1 VFNAGMT
8 RCFRHAAAAAFVVAV
23 AVAVSAA
30 PAAAEIIEVGDT
42 EADNA
47 PSCPE
52 SPCQAVSRTTGFQ
65 VRVGEE
71 RDAFVIPQ
79 NGRIVAWSISLGTPD
94 ERQTSFFEDNLGGP
108 ARAGITVLRT
118 DNRNF
123 GRVVGRSGVRGL
135 KPYFGTTVQFAM
147 QSSIPVK
154 AGYRVALTVPT
165 WAPALALGLG
175 EESAWRAVRPGN
187 DCTDTENQA
196 AQRDIGL
203 LGRYRCVYRTARLT
217 YGATLVTRPQR
228 PQQET
233 PPEATPEPRRR

>member
-1 VFNAGMT
+1 VLA
-8 RCFRHAAAAAFVVAV
+8 
-23 AVAVSAA
+23 S
-30 PAAAEIIEVGDT
+30 PAAAEIIEVGHT

-65 VRVGEE
+65 VRVGDE

-79 NGRIVAWSISLGTPD
+79 DGRIVAWSISLGSPD
-94 ERQTSFFEDNLGGP
+94 ERQTSFFEDSLGGP
-108 ARAGITVLRT
+108 PRAGITVLRT
-118 DNRNF
+118 DDRNF

-135 KPYFGTTVQFAM
+135 KPYFGATVQFAM
-147 QSSIPVK
+147 QNSIPVK

-175 EESAWRAVRPGN
+175 EDAAWRAVRPDN

-196 AQRDIGL
+196 AQLAVGL

-217 YGATLVTRPQR
+217 YSATLVTRPQR

-233 PPEATPEPRRR
+233 PPEATPTPQPRRR

>member
-1 VFNAGMT
+1 VFNAGMS
-8 RCFRHAAAAAFVVAV
+8 RSFRHAAVAAWAAAVGVAVVA
-23 AVAVSAA
+23 S

-79 NGRIVAWSISLGTPD
+79 DGRIVAWSISLGSPD
-94 ERQTSFFEDNLGGP
+94 ERQTSFFEDSLGGP

-118 DNRNF
+118 DDRNF

-147 QSSIPVK
+147 QNSIPVK

-175 EESAWRAVRPGN
+175 EDAAWRAVRPDN
-187 DCTDTENQA
+187 DRTDTENQA
-196 AQRDIGL
+196 AQLAVGL

-217 YGATLVTRPQR
+217 YSATLIPD
-228 PQQET
+228 
-233 PPEATPEPRRR
+233 PPKAATPAP

>member
-8 RCFRHAAAAAFVVAV
+8 RSFRHAAAAALAV
-23 AVAVSAA
+23 AVGVALLAS
-30 PAAAEIIEVGDT
+30 PAAAEIVEVGDT
-42 EADNA
+42 QADNA

-65 VRVGEE
+65 VRVGDE

-79 NGRIVAWSISLGTPD
+79 DGRIVAWSISLGSPD
-94 ERQTSFFEDNLGGP
+94 ERQTSFFEDSLGGP

-118 DNRNF
+118 DDRNF

-135 KPYFGTTVQFAM
+135 KPYFGATVQFAM
-147 QSSIPVK
+147 QNSIPVK
-154 AGYRVALTVPT
+154 AGYRIALTVPT

-175 EESAWRAVRPGN
+175 EDAAWRAVRPDN

-196 AQRDIGL
+196 AQLAVGS

-217 YGATLVTRPQR
+217 YSATLIAD
-228 PQQET
+228 
-233 PPEATPEPRRR
+233 PPKGAPPAQ